1 MGGLLTSFNTGVSG
15 LQSAQSSLYTTSH
28 NLANAATKGYTRQQV
43 LVTDHNYMNTMTAS
57 GNRVQI
63 GLGTSISTIRQI
75 RNTFL
80 DTQYRLQFGRQGFY
94 ETQNSTLDE
103 VMDLFGEMEGEE
115 YRTALSDLWNSMQQL
130 NNSPNDIVYRDQL
143 VAMADTLIEKT
154 IVIKKQLDAY
164 QVSLNTEISNQVDR
178 INEITAELK
187 KLNRD
192 IQKYEITGDTAKDFR
207 DSRNLLL
214 DELSKYI
221 DYELIEEVDG
231 TVSIYTE
238 ANYLLTSEQNYELA
252 VAPISDTSNLVK
264 VVWKNTEE
272 DFFLN
277 KDMTYSTESKT
288 DVGSLR
294 ALLISRGDH
303 VANYYDIPV
312 RPAIADYTADDGTVD
327 RDAYQ
332 QALNQFNL
340 ATEKYNET
348 IQPSIIMK
356 TQAQFEQLIHGLV
369 TTMNDVF
376 CPNKEVELADGTKIF
391 VLDEENAPIGDDK
404 DKTMGIELFSRGG
417 TPRYEKVTVTLS
429 SGETKEVYKYNEEDP
444 SDPYSLYSIGQLEVN
459 QLLKNNSSY
468 LPLNANENSG
478 NVDGYDMKVTQ
489 KLLKAWEN
497 SEVALDPN
505 DLTTYMFSDYYTAM
519 IGEIGTQGNV
529 WQGIIVRQT
538 DLTNSIDDNRQAV
551 MGVASDEE
559 LSDLVKFQHC
569 YNASSRYITV
579 IDEMLEHIINRLGA

>member
-15 LQSAQSSLYTTSH
+15 LQSAQTSLYTTSH
-28 NLANAATKGYTRQQV
+28 NLANSATQGYTRQQV
-43 LVTDHNYMNTMTAS
+43 LVTDHKYTNTMTAS
-57 GNRVQI
+57 GDYVQI

-80 DTQYRLQFGRQGFY
+80 DAQYRLQFGRQGFY

-115 YRTALSDLWNSMQQL
+115 YRTALDDLWKGLQQL

-143 VAMADTLIEKT
+143 VAMADSLIEKT
-154 IVIKKQLDAY
+154 VVIKNQLDSY
-164 QVSLNTEISNQVDR
+164 QVSLNTEVSNQVNR
-178 INEITAELK
+178 INEITTELK

-192 IQKYEITGDTAKDFR
+192 IQKYEITGDVAKDFR

-214 DELSKYI
+214 DELSQYI
-221 DYELIEEVDG
+221 NYELIEEVDG

-238 ANYLLTSEQNYELA
+238 SNYLLTSEQNYELA
-252 VAPISDTSNLVK
+252 VAPISETSNLVN
-264 VVWKNTEE
+264 VIWKNTED
-272 DFFLN
+272 DFFLS
-277 KDMTYSTESKT
+277 KDMTYSSESKT

-303 VANYYDIPV
+303 IANYYDIPV
-312 RPAIADYTADDGTVD
+312 RPDIADYTADDGTVD

-332 QALNQFNL
+332 QALNQFGL
-340 ATEKYNET
+340 ATDNYNKT

-356 TQAQFEQLIHGLV
+356 TQAQFEQLMHGLV
-369 TTMNDVF
+369 TTINDVF
-376 CPNKEVELADGTKIF
+376 CPNKEVELDDGTKIL
-391 VLDEENAPIGDDK
+391 VLDEENAPIGDDA
-404 DKTMGIELFSRGG
+404 DKTMGVELFTRRNMS
-417 TPRYEKVTVTLS
+417 RYEKVTVTLS
-429 SGETKEVYKYNEEDP
+429 TGETTEVYKYNEEDP
-444 SDPYSLYSIGQLEVN
+444 DDPYSLYSIGQLEVN

-468 LPLNANENSG
+468 LPLISNENSG

-489 KLLKAWEN
+489 NLLNAWE
-497 SEVALDPN
+497 SSAVALDPN
-505 DLTTYMFSDYYTAM
+505 DLTTYMFSDYYTAL

-529 WQGIIVRQT
+529 WQSIIERQT

-551 MGVASDEE
+551 MGVSSDEE
-559 LSDLVKFQHC
+559 LADLVKFQHC

>member
-15 LQSAQSSLYTTSH
+15 LQSAQTSLYTTSH
-28 NLANAATKGYTRQQV
+28 NLANSATQGYTRQQV
-43 LVTDHNYMNTMTAS
+43 LVTDHKYTNTMTAS
-57 GNRVQI
+57 GDYVQI

-80 DTQYRLQFGRQGFY
+80 DAQYRLQFGRQGFY

-115 YRTALSDLWNSMQQL
+115 YRTALDDLWKGLQQL

-143 VAMADTLIEKT
+143 VAMADSLIEKT
-154 IVIKKQLDAY
+154 VVIKNQLDSY
-164 QVSLNTEISNQVDR
+164 QVSLNTEVSNQVNR
-178 INEITAELK
+178 INEITTELK

-192 IQKYEITGDTAKDFR
+192 IQKYEITGDVAKDFR

-214 DELSKYI
+214 DELSQYI
-221 DYELIEEVDG
+221 NYELIEEVDG

-238 ANYLLTSEQNYELA
+238 SNYLLTSEQNYELA
-252 VAPISDTSNLVK
+252 VAPISETSNLVN
-264 VVWKNTEE
+264 VIWKNTED
-272 DFFLN
+272 DFFLS
-277 KDMTYSTESKT
+277 KDMTYSSESKT

-303 VANYYDIPV
+303 IANYYDIPV
-312 RPAIADYTADDGTVD
+312 RPDIADYTADDGTVD

-332 QALNQFNL
+332 QALNQFGL
-340 ATEKYNET
+340 ATDNYNKT

-356 TQAQFEQLIHGLV
+356 TQAQFEQLMHGLV
-369 TTMNDVF
+369 TTINDVF
-376 CPNKEVELADGTKIF
+376 CPNKEVELDDGTKIL
-391 VLDEENAPIGDDK
+391 VLDEENAPIGDDA
-404 DKTMGIELFSRGG
+404 DKTMGVELFTRRNMS
-417 TPRYEKVTVTLS
+417 RYEKVTVTLS
-429 SGETKEVYKYNEEDP
+429 TGETTEVYKYNEEDP
-444 SDPYSLYSIGQLEVN
+444 DDPYSLYSIGQLEVN

-468 LPLNANENSG
+468 LPLISNENSG

-489 KLLKAWEN
+489 NLLNAWE
-497 SEVALDPN
+497 SSAVALDPN
-505 DLTTYMFSDYYTAM
+505 DLTTYMFSDYYTAL

-529 WQGIIVRQT
+529 WQSIIERQT

-551 MGVASDEE
+551 MGVFSDEE
-559 LSDLVKFQHC
+559 LADLVKFQHC

>member
-15 LQSAQSSLYTTSH
+15 LQSAQTSLYTTSH
-28 NLANAATKGYTRQQV
+28 NLANSATQGYTRQQV
-43 LVTDHNYMNTMTAS
+43 LVTDHKYTNTMTAS
-57 GNRVQI
+57 GDYVQI

-80 DTQYRLQFGRQGFY
+80 DAQYRLQFGRQGFY

-115 YRTALSDLWNSMQQL
+115 YRTALDDLWKGLQQL

-143 VAMADTLIEKT
+143 VAMADSLIEKT
-154 IVIKKQLDAY
+154 VVIKNQLDSY
-164 QVSLNTEISNQVDR
+164 QVSLNTEVSNQVNR
-178 INEITAELK
+178 INEITTELK

-192 IQKYEITGDTAKDFR
+192 IQKYEITGDVAKDFR

-214 DELSKYI
+214 DELSQYI
-221 DYELIEEVDG
+221 NYELIEEVDG

-238 ANYLLTSEQNYELA
+238 SNYLLTSEQNYELA
-252 VAPISDTSNLVK
+252 VAPISETSNLVN
-264 VVWKNTEE
+264 VIWKNTED
-272 DFFLN
+272 DFFLS
-277 KDMTYSTESKT
+277 KDMTYSSESKT

-303 VANYYDIPV
+303 IANYYDIPV
-312 RPAIADYTADDGTVD
+312 RPDIADYTADDGTVD

-332 QALNQFNL
+332 QALNQFGL
-340 ATEKYNET
+340 ATDNYNKT

-356 TQAQFEQLIHGLV
+356 TQAQFEQLMHGLV
-369 TTMNDVF
+369 TTINDVF
-376 CPNKEVELADGTKIF
+376 CPNKEVELDDGTKIL
-391 VLDEENAPIGDDK
+391 VLEEENAPIGDDA
-404 DKTMGIELFSRGG
+404 DKTMGVELFTRRNMS
-417 TPRYEKVTVTLS
+417 RYEKVTVTLS
-429 SGETKEVYKYNEEDP
+429 TGETTEVYKYNEEDP
-444 SDPYSLYSIGQLEVN
+444 DDPYSLYSIGQLEVN

-468 LPLNANENSG
+468 LPLISNENSG

-489 KLLKAWEN
+489 NLLNAWE
-497 SEVALDPN
+497 SSAVALDPN
-505 DLTTYMFSDYYTAM
+505 DLTTYMFSDYYTAL

-529 WQGIIVRQT
+529 WQSIIERQT

-551 MGVASDEE
+551 MGVSSDEE
-559 LSDLVKFQHC
+559 LADLVKFQHC